1 MKAYKPKRSGAFY
14 KIICL
19 ICICIL
25 INGITFKYEK
35 ENIVTRNENL
45 RKNIERS
52 YITEEFLVAEIASKK
67 VEAAKKASE
76 TAPDKYKSL
85 PEKGFNV
92 TNGHKTYELS
102 SSDYILLAAVLAS
115 EANKSSIDD
124 ILAVSSVIL
133 NRADTKGISPV
144 TVVTA
149 PGQFS
154 GYLDGYYLR
163 YIDENGNLRNVNQ
176 ALIDTLNDALGGI
189 RNNQYYSFRSWST
202 TGYSQNYISEYGNRY
217 N

>member
-1 MKAYKPKRSGAFY
+1 MKAYKPERNRTFY

-52 YITEEFLVAEIASKK
+52 YITEEFLIAEIESKK
-67 VEAAKKASE
+67 IESAKKALE
-76 TAPDKYKSL
+76 AAPDKYKSL
-85 PEKGFNV
+85 PEKGFNI
-92 TNGHKTYELS
+92 TKGNKTYELS
-102 SSDYILLAAVLAS
+102 SSDFILLAAVLAS
-115 EANKSSIDD
+115 EANKNSIDD

-133 NRADTKGISPV
+133 NRADTKGISPI

-163 YIDENGNLRNVNQ
+163 YIDANGNLRNVNQ
-176 ALIDTLNDALGGI
+176 SLIDTLNDALSGI
-189 RNNQYYSFRSWST
+189 RNNHYYSFRSWST
-202 TGYSQNYISEYGNRY
+202 TRYSQNYITEYGNRY

>member
-1 MKAYKPKRSGAFY
+1 MKAYKPKRNGTFY

-19 ICICIL
+19 MCICIL

-35 ENIVTRNENL
+35 ENIITRNENL
-45 RKNIERS
+45 RKVNDRS
-52 YITEEFLVAEIASKK
+52 YITEEFLVEEIATKIEVAKK
-67 VEAAKKASE
+67 LEAAPS
-76 TAPDKYKSL
+76 KYRSL

-92 TNGHKTYELS
+92 TSGNRTYELS
-102 SSDYILLAAVLAS
+102 SSDFILLAAVLAS

-124 ILAVSSVIL
+124 VLAVSSVIL
-133 NRADTKGISPV
+133 NRADTKGISPL

-176 ALIDTLNDALGGI
+176 SLIDTLNDALDGI

-202 TGYSQNYISEYGNRY
+202 TGYSDNYITEYGNRY